1 MLRSVL
7 IIFLF
12 ISCYLF
18 GATKLVEQKWEKGK
32 TFLNFL
38 EEHKMPLKLYYDLDT
53 GDKELTSEII
63 AGTRYQILQDDDGS
77 VEQVLIPIGEELQI
91 HIGKDNGKYFVDL
104 LPIIYETKH
113 KILETEIKTSPYY
126 DIVKLTNN
134 YLLANEFIQSYK
146 NSINFKRDIRKGDK
160 LVVIYTQKV
169 RLGRQLGTPII
180 EASMIETRGVKHY
193 IYRYKGRYYNE
204 KGKELEGFF
213 LAQPCRYTRISDRF
227 TYKRW
232 HPILHRY
239 RAHLGI
245 DFAAPIGT
253 PVHAAGDGRV
263 IFAGRRGGYGNCIII
278 RHIGGY
284 KTLYGHLRR
293 FARGIRR
300 GKYVKKGKTI
310 GYVGSTGLSTGPH
323 LHFGLYKNNHAINP
337 ANTIKVA
344 KSILRGKKK
353 REFLT
358 YVKKYNKEIQ
368 VAINDK
374 VTPKKEEAFAFYM
387 NVKRAKRVS
396 AN

>member
-1 MLRSVL
+1 MRSIFFIFL
-7 IIFLF
+7 II
-12 ISCYLF
+12 SSYLF

-38 EEHKMPLKLYYDLDT
+38 QDHKIPKKLYYDLDA
-53 GDKELTSEII
+53 GNKELTTEITS
-63 AGTRYQILQDDDGS
+63 GTRYQILQNDKGEI
-77 VEQVLIPIGEELQI
+77 EQVLIPVGEELQI
-91 HIGKDNGKYFVDL
+91 HIGKQNGKYFMNL
-104 LPIIYETKH
+104 LPIVYETKH
-113 KILETEIKTSPYY
+113 KVLETEIKSSPYK
-126 DIVKLTNN
+126 DIVRLTNN
-134 YLLANEFIQSYK
+134 HLLANEFIQSYK
-146 NSINFKRDIRKGDK
+146 NSINFKKDIRKGDK
-160 LVVIYTQKV
+160 LVIVYTQKV
-169 RLGRQLGTPII
+169 RLGRQLGNPII

-193 IYRYKGRYYNE
+193 IYRYKGRYYNK

-213 LAQPCRYTRISDRF
+213 LSQPCRYTRISDGF

-232 HPILHRY
+232 HPILHIY

-253 PVHAAGDGRV
+253 PVHAAGDGKI

-278 RHIGGY
+278 KHVGGY
-284 KTLYGHLRR
+284 KTLYGHLKK

-300 GKYVKKGKTI
+300 GRYVKKGKTI

-337 ANTIKVA
+337 ANTINVVKN
-344 KSILRGKKK
+344 SLRGRKR
-353 REFLT
+353 REFLS
-358 YVKKYNKEIQ
+358 YVRKYNKEIQ

-387 NVKRAKRVS
+387 NVKRAKDIS
-396 AN
+396 NN

>member
-1 MLRSVL
+1 MRFIFILL
-7 IIFLF
+7 ILVNG
-12 ISCYLF
+12 YLF

-38 EEHKMPLKLYYDLDT
+38 EDHKMPLKLYYNLDT

-63 AGTRYQILQDDDGS
+63 AGTRYQLLQDDNGT
-77 VEQVLIPIGEELQI
+77 VEQVLIPVGEELQI
-91 HIGKDNGKYFVDL
+91 HIGKDNGNYFVDL
-104 LPIIYETKH
+104 LPIIYETKQ
-113 KILETEIKTSPYY
+113 KTLETSIKTSPYN

-134 YLLANEFIQSYK
+134 YLLANEFVQSYK
-146 NSINFKRDIRKGDK
+146 NSINFKRDLRKGDR
-160 LVVIYTQKV
+160 LVIVYTQKI
-169 RLGRQLGTPII
+169 RLGRQLGNPVII
-180 EASMIETRGVKHY
+180 ASMIETRGKKHF

-213 LAQPCRYTRISDRF
+213 LSRPCRYTRISDRF

-253 PVHAAGDGRV
+253 PVHAAGDGKV
-263 IFAGRRGGYGNCIII
+263 IFAGRKGGYGNCIII
-278 RHIGGY
+278 RHTNGY
-284 KTLYGHLRR
+284 KTLYGHLRK

-300 GKYVKKGKTI
+300 GRYVKKGKTI

-337 ANTIKVA
+337 ANIIKVT
-344 KSILRGKKK
+344 KSILRGKTK
-353 REFLT
+353 RDFLS
-358 YVKKYNKEIQ
+358 YVKKYNKQLQ
-368 VAINDK
+368 VALNEKIVPKREDK
-374 VTPKKEEAFAFYM
+374 FAFYM
-387 NVKRAKRVS
+387 NVKRAKENS
-396 AN
+396 QD

>member
-1 MLRSVL
+1 MLRFV
-7 IIFLF
+7 F
-12 ISCYLF
+12 ILLMVVYGYLF

-38 EEHKMPLKLYYDLDT
+38 EDHKMPLKLYYNLDT

-63 AGTRYQILQDDDGS
+63 AGTRYQLLQDDNGS
-77 VEQVLIPIGEELQI
+77 VEQVLIPVGEELQI

-104 LPIIYETKH
+104 LPIIYETKQ
-113 KILETEIKTSPYY
+113 KVLETSIETSPYN
-126 DIVKLTNN
+126 DIIKLTNN

-146 NSINFKRDIRKGDK
+146 KSINFKRDLRKGDK
-160 LVVIYTQKV
+160 LVIIYTQKV
-169 RLGRQLGTPII
+169 RLGRQFGNPII
-180 EASMIETRGVKHY
+180 EASMIETRGKKHY

-213 LAQPCRYTRISDRF
+213 LSQPCRYTRISDRF
-227 TYKRW
+227 TYRRW

-245 DFAAPIGT
+245 DFAAPVGT

-263 IFAGRRGGYGNCIII
+263 IFAGRKGGYGNCIVV
-278 RHIGGY
+278 RHTNGY
-284 KTLYGHLRR
+284 KTLYGHLRK

-300 GKYVKKGKTI
+300 GRYVKKGKTI

-323 LHFGLYKNNHAINP
+323 LHFGLYHNNRAINP
-337 ANTIKVA
+337 ANTITVA
-344 KSILRGKKK
+344 KNILRGRRK

-358 YVKKYNKEIQ
+358 YVKKYNKQIKIALEKQI
-368 VAINDK
+368 V
-374 VTPKKEEAFAFYM
+374 PKREERFAFYM
-387 NVKRAKRVS
+387 NVKRDEGK
-396 AN
+396 N